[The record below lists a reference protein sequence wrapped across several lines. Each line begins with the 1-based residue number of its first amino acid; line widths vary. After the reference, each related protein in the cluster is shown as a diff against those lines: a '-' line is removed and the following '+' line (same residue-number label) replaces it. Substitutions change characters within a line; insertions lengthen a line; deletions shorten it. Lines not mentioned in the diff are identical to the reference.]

1 MRYDDPEGDTGRQ
14 KRQRIVI
21 EELVKKLMTFN
32 SVTNFEQ
39 LMSAVSKNVKT
50 DLPIGQVMALKKTY
64 GPAITE
70 NNLTQTFI
78 EERQLLLTNNA
89 GEQIYYSYATDDVL
103 LGVSNSIRKLMGEPT
118 VQTYPLL
125 KEREDLYYLTTP

>member
-39 LMSAVSKNVKT
+39 LLNAVSKKRENGLANWT
-50 DLPIGQVMALKKTY
+50 SD
-64 GPAITE
+64 GP
-70 NNLTQTFI
+70 
-78 EERQLLLTNNA
+78 
-89 GEQIYYSYATDDVL
+89 
-103 LGVSNSIRKLMGEPT
+103 
-118 VQTYPLL
+118 
-125 KEREDLYYLTTP
+125 

>member
-39 LMSAVSKNVKT
+39 LLNAVKNVKT
-50 DLPIGQVMALKKTY
+50 DLPIGQVMALKKH
-64 GPAITE
+64 IWSCH
-70 NNLTQTFI
+70 
-78 EERQLLLTNNA
+78 R
-89 GEQIYYSYATDDVL
+89 
-103 LGVSNSIRKLMGEPT
+103 RK
-118 VQTYPLL
+118 
-125 KEREDLYYLTTP
+125 

>member
-39 LMSAVSKNVKT
+39 LLNAVSKNVKT
-50 DLPIGQVMALKKTY
+50 DFANWTSD
-64 GPAITE
+64 GP
-70 NNLTQTFI
+70 
-78 EERQLLLTNNA
+78 
-89 GEQIYYSYATDDVL
+89 
-103 LGVSNSIRKLMGEPT
+103 
-118 VQTYPLL
+118 
-125 KEREDLYYLTTP
+125 